1 MERIY
6 NLISDGALSDEFLRN
21 LRNRRLE
28 QKFLYLEEGSR
39 LYYDLMDLWSEY
51 GNNSNN
57 IYGPESLKSILE
69 DIPTIQEEET
79 AFISLGAWNSEKE
92 HKLFS
97 ALSPEQRKNITYFA
111 VDSSRE
117 MLQLSIDRLADL
129 PDLNKVFV
137 CSDFS
142 TQDFRIELTQM
153 TKEYKNRI
161 FAFFSNTFGN
171 IAQTSIIDI
180 LYNLLNPGEIIWL
193 DVRLRKWMKAKDDLE
208 TSETYQQYLQLY
220 QDFFLVPFTKL
231 GISKESGIFS
241 ILTQKEDLLNSLKFN
256 VYFAFNEKTRIEYKS
271 DVVTI
276 LPHEK
281 IYILWIRHYDP
292 VGLTHFFE
300 EHGFREINQKL
311 WTTRWHFL
319 FQRK

>member
-6 NLISDGALSDEFLRN
+6 NLISDWALSDEFLRN

-39 LYYDLMDLWSEY
+39 LYYDLMDVGSEY
-51 GNNSNN
+51 GNHNN
-57 IYGPESLKSILE
+57 IYSAESLKSIF
-69 DIPTIQEEET
+69 DNIPTTAGKDT
-79 AFISLGAWNSEKE
+79 AFISLWAWNSEKE
-92 HKLFS
+92 HTLFS
-97 ALSPEQRKNITYFA
+97 SLSPEELKSITYFA

-117 MLQLSIDRLADL
+117 MLQLSIDRLSDL
-129 PDLNKVFV
+129 PDLNKVFL

-180 LYNLLNPGEIIWL
+180 LYNLLNPWEIIRL
-193 DVRLRKWMKAKDDLE
+193 DVRLRKWLKAKDDLE
-208 TSETYQQYLQLY
+208 TSEAYQQYLQLY

-231 GISKESGIFS
+231 GISKESWVFS
-241 ILTQKEDLLNSLKFN
+241 IITHKEELLNSLKFN
-256 VYFAFNEKTRIEYKS
+256 VSFSFNEKTRIEYKS

-292 VGLTHFFE
+292 MGLIHFFE
-300 EHGFREINQKL
+300 EHGFRTIEERL
-311 WTTRWHFL
+311 GETRWHFL